1 MFTEHNK
8 PQARS
13 QNARIDHITAAV
25 VERGLAFYNT
35 LGRTVASAYFKE
47 NHVPA
52 AVIGRL
58 LASSGPRRTP
68 PLPAVRR
75 V

>member
-13 QNARIDHITAAV
+13 QNARIDHIT
-25 VERGLAFYNT
+25 
-35 LGRTVASAYFKE
+35 
-47 NHVPA
+47 A